1 MGLAAQ
7 QDLKALDSDPIFSG
21 PTSWCRAN
29 GSCVK
34 NQLAWIL
41 CQDST
46 IMNYASRPISLKYC
60 VRTQF
65 SWIEHQDSRVMG
77 HASRP
82 KGDESFIKIH
92 FAWVLPP
99 DPRFLG
105 LIFLNIIICVINI
118 VIFIIIKSINIK
130 NITIFII
137 INIIYKI
144 INKFEKQLLSIL
156 KNNLRFD
163 LDGEIKN
170 YYYCCY
176 YYYYYWRKNNF
187 FKRLKNIKI

>member
-1 MGLAAQ
+1 LGLAAQ
-7 QDLKALDSDPIFSG
+7 QDSKALDSNPIFLG
-21 PTSWCRAN
+21 PTSWLRAN
-29 GSCVK
+29 GSCVR

-41 CQDST
+41 CQDPT
-46 IMNYASRPISLKYC
+46 IMDYASGSISLRYC

-65 SWIEHQDSRVMG
+65 SWIEHQDPRVMG
-77 HASRP
+77 YASRS

-99 DPRFLG
+99 DPRFLD
-105 LIFLNIIICVINI
+105 LMFLNIIICVINI

-130 NITIFII
+130 SIIIFII

-156 KNNLRFD
+156 KNNPRFD
-163 LDGEIKN
+163 LEGKIKN
-170 YYYCCY
+170 YYCCCC
-176 YYYYYWRKNNF
+176 YYYYWRKNNCF
-187 FKRLKNIKI
+187 LKD